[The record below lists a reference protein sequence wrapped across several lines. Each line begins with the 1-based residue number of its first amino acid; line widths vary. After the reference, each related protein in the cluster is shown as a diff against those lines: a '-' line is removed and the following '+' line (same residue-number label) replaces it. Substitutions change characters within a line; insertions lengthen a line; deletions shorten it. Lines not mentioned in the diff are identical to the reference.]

1 MGQEEYKVKS
11 LKIIF
16 PVIAGI
22 LLGLFSFDLTFGIKL
37 LNLRAFIITSV
48 FFIAITLCIWYF
60 YSKITKNN
68 LEKDALTFIPF
79 ILLIFFPLRYLINIP
94 ENLQKGAN
102 LPLLLL
108 LLVSLSLFIGLK
120 ALFFENK
127 LKLKV
132 KINYKKILFLIVIL
146 YILIFST
153 LTILKHISFNSTA
166 YDLGLYDQTIWG
178 YSKGRILFNTVR
190 EINLLGDH
198 VHPILFLIA
207 PLYWIY
213 PNVVMILIFQT
224 ICLALGA
231 IPLFLITKKHLNE
244 KAALMIVISYLF
256 YPSLQYAN
264 LFDFH
269 PISIAVPFLFL
280 ALYSLDQKKY
290 KLMFASLFIAGLT
303 KEYIPIFFI
312 TFGAYLFLIHK
323 KKSMGITS
331 IIIGL
336 AWLYINMNVIIPAF
350 SPGGYLYI
358 KGTSYF
364 ALIKS
369 KILSIEGI
377 KFLVTNKIPYF
388 VLLFI
393 PFGLGIFSFIGF
405 PILLLAIF
413 NFAILIFFQPI
424 GLQGII
430 YHHPLQLM
438 PFIITASVFG
448 IKKCSK
454 KIKRIAP
461 LFILTTSILAFIF
474 YGPFTILYDLSEF
487 NPKSEYVNNGK
498 EILSQIP
505 KDASVVAPNWII
517 PHLSHREQVYTAKH
531 FLDNTTFTQKS
542 PPPEY
547 IVFDLSEAI
556 IDPKRSARKIQ
567 NTHLD
572 YLFSNKEYG
581 IIDSKGTWLL
591 LKLGADYEEGICK
604 LNPFLN
610 KEDYPYLTI
619 SIKEKELIE
628 KC

>member
-1 MGQEEYKVKS
+1 MKS
-11 LKIIF
+11 NKIIF

-22 LLGLFSFDLTFGIKL
+22 LLGLFSFDLIFGIKL
-37 LNLRAFIITSV
+37 LNLKAFAITSA
-48 FFIAITLCIWYF
+48 FFITITLLIWYS
-60 YSKITKNN
+60 YSKITKNS

-79 ILLIFFPLRYLINIP
+79 VILILFPLRYLINIP

-102 LPLLLL
+102 LPSLLLL
-108 LLVSLSLFIGLK
+108 LISLSLFIGLK
-120 ALFFENK
+120 SFFFEKK
-127 LKLKV
+127 LKSRI
-132 KINYKKILFLIVIL
+132 KINYKKILFLVVIS
-146 YILIFST
+146 YILIFSV
-153 LTILKHISFNSTA
+153 LAALKHMSFNSTA

-178 YSKGRILFNTVR
+178 YSKGKMLFNTIR

-213 PNVVMILIFQT
+213 PHVTMILTLQT

-231 IPLFLITKKHLNE
+231 VPLFLIAKKHLNE
-244 KAALMIVISYLF
+244 KAALLIALSYLF

-269 PISIAVPFLFL
+269 PITIAVPFLFL
-280 ALYSLDQKKY
+280 AVYSLDEKKY
-290 KLMFASLFIAGLT
+290 RLMFASLFIAGLT

-312 TFGAYLFLIHK
+312 TFGAYLFFIRK
-323 KKSMGITS
+323 KKSIGIAGA
-331 IIIGL
+331 IIGL
-336 AWLYINMNVIIPAF
+336 LWLYINMKVIIPTF
-350 SPGGYLYI
+350 SEEGYLYI
-358 KGTSYF
+358 KGTTYF

-388 VLLFI
+388 ALLFM

-405 PILLLAIF
+405 PILMLAIL
-413 NFAILIFFQPI
+413 NFVILTFFQPI

-430 YHHPLQLM
+430 YHHPLELM
-438 PFIITASVFG
+438 PFIATASIFG

-454 KIKRIAP
+454 KIKKVAP
-461 LFILTTSILAFIF
+461 LFILTTSILAFVF

-487 NPKSEYVNNGK
+487 NPSSEYVRNG
-498 EILSQIP
+498 EYILSQIP
-505 KDASVVAPNWII
+505 KNASVVAPHWII
-517 PHLSHREQVYTAKH
+517 PHLSHREKVYTAKH
-531 FLDNTTFTQKS
+531 FLSNTTFMQKS

-547 IVFDLSEAI
+547 IVFDLSKAL
-556 IDPKRSARKIQ
+556 IDPKRSARKIKEV
-567 NTHLD
+567 HLN
-572 YLFSNKEYG
+572 YLFSNKDYG

-591 LKLGADYEEGICK
+591 LKLGTNYEEGICK
-604 LNPFLN
+604 LKPFLN
-610 KEDYPYLTI
+610 KEDYPYLNI